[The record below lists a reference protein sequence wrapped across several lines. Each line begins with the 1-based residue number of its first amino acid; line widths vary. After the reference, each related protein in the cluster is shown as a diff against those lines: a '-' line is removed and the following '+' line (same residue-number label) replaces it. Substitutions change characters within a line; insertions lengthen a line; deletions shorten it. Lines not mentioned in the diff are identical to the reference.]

1 MACPPISTG
10 HMFLAGTLD
19 HLDCQAQ
26 ALGSLGF
33 QSLAAPGAAAHLVL
47 SALLT
52 LFIALWGLR
61 LLTGRH
67 VDGGDII
74 TAFLKIGIVLTLAL
88 SWPAYRTVIYD
99 LVLHGPAEVARG
111 LGAGEQLPGSDGG
124 LTQRLQ
130 AVDDGI
136 VQLTVLGS
144 GRGKSLVTDMTD
156 STGAGFKGIALQDE
170 ATLGWARVAY
180 LAGTLAPLAALRLA
194 AGLLLGLAPLFAGL
208 LFFDAAR
215 GIFAGWLRGLALTA
229 LGSLGVTIVL
239 SAELALI
246 EPWMAQALMLRQA
259 NYGTPAAPTELLAL
273 TGAFALA
280 SLLMLAILARIAF
293 HGSVVPSQ
301 HRTLASV
308 ASDRSRS
315 FSSSPSSR
323 VATAHDSL
331 GRAHVVAEAI
341 ARQER
346 HLSGGYD
353 QRVPLLAPT
362 TPGGSPAAGTSGG
375 GNAPVVPL
383 GSGYRRTAQRGST
396 AARQRDA
403 KS

>member
-33 QSLAAPGAAAHLVL
+33 QSLAAPDAAAHLVL

-99 LVLHGPAEVARG
+99 LVLHGPAEVAQG

-144 GRGKSLVTDMTD
+144 GRGKSLVTDASD
-156 STGAGFKGIALQDE
+156 STGAGFRGIALQDE
-170 ATLGWARVAY
+170 ATLGWARIAF
-180 LAGTLAPLAALRLA
+180 LGGTLAPLAALRLA

-208 LFFDAAR
+208 LFFEATR
-215 GIFAGWLRGLALTA
+215 GIFVGWLRGLALTA
-229 LGSLGVTIVL
+229 LGSLGITIVL

-246 EPWMAQALMLRQA
+246 EPWMTQALMLRQA

-273 TGAFALA
+273 TGAFAVA
-280 SLLMLAILARIAF
+280 SLLMLAFLARIAF
-293 HGSVVPSQ
+293 HGSFSLAQWTGAPSP
-301 HRTLASV
+301 RTRDDAQP
-308 ASDRSRS
+308 RSTPTRLI
-315 FSSSPSSR
+315 SS
-323 VATAHDSL
+323 HDSL
-331 GRAHVVAEAI
+331 NRAHVVAEAI

-346 HLSGGYD
+346 HLSGSPD
-353 QRVPLLAPT
+353 RRITLPPATASAP
-362 TPGGSPAAGTSGG
+362 GAAAQA
-375 GNAPVVPL
+375 GNAVPMVPL
-383 GSGYRRTAQRGST
+383 GSGYRRTAQRSSSS
-396 AARQRDA
+396 ARQRDA
-403 KS
+403 KA

>member
-33 QSLAAPGAAAHLVL
+33 QSLAAPGGTAHLVL

-67 VDGGDII
+67 VDGGEVI

-99 LVLHGPAEVARG
+99 LVLHGPAEVAQG
-111 LGAGEQLPGSDGG
+111 LGASGQLPGTDGG

-130 AVDDGI
+130 AADDGI
-136 VQLTVLGS
+136 VQLTMLGT
-144 GRGKSLVTDMTD
+144 GRGKSLVTDATD
-156 STGAGFKGIALQDE
+156 STGAGFRGIALQDE
-170 ATLGWARVAY
+170 TTLGWSRVAF
-180 LAGTLAPLAALRLA
+180 LAGTLAPLAALRLS

-208 LFFDAAR
+208 LFFEATR

-229 LGSLGVTIVL
+229 LGSLGITIVL

-259 NYGTPAAPTELLAL
+259 SYGTPAAPTELLAI
-273 TGAFALA
+273 TGAFAVT
-280 SLLMLAILARIAF
+280 SLLMLALLARIAF
-293 HGSVVPSQ
+293 NGSVSLPQWTGMPSARARARDDAQ
-301 HRTLASV
+301 
-308 ASDRSRS
+308 SRS
-315 FSSSPSSR
+315 TPAHLISS
-323 VATAHDSL
+323 HDSL
-331 GRAHVVAEAI
+331 SRAHVVAEAI

-346 HLSGGYD
+346 HLSGSPDRRIALPGVATSGPGAAA
-353 QRVPLLAPT
+353 QAGSTAPT
-362 TPGGSPAAGTSGG
+362 
-375 GNAPVVPL
+375 VPL
-383 GSGYRRTAQRGST
+383 GSGYRRTAHRGSA